1 LETKLPSKPKEQ
13 LFFKRRQC
21 IRNHPVINFKALFGD
36 AGSMISQEMFFNLFG
51 SQVRQLAAA
60 NGVAEAEAERVI
72 LIFAEAMKN
81 PYMDERHIYQRLVE
95 NMDGAD

>member
-1 LETKLPSKPKEQ
+1 MYFE
-13 LFFKRRQC
+13 RRQC
-21 IRNHPVINFKALFGD
+21 IRNHPVFGYKALFGD

-60 NGVAEAEAERVI
+60 NGVAEDDAQRVI

-95 NMDGAD
+95 NMDGAE

>member
-1 LETKLPSKPKEQ
+1 

-21 IRNHPVINFKALFGD
+21 IRNHPVIDFKALFGD
-36 AGSMISQEMFFNLFG
+36 VGSMISQEMFFNLFG

-95 NMDGAD
+95 NMDGAE

>member
-1 LETKLPSKPKEQ
+1 M
-13 LFFKRRQC
+13 FFERRQC
-21 IRNHPVINFKALFGD
+21 IRNHLVIGYKSLFGD
-36 AGSMISQEMFFNLFG
+36 VGSMISQEMFFNLFG

-60 NGVAEAEAERVI
+60 NGVTEADAERVI

-95 NMDGAD
+95 NMDGAE